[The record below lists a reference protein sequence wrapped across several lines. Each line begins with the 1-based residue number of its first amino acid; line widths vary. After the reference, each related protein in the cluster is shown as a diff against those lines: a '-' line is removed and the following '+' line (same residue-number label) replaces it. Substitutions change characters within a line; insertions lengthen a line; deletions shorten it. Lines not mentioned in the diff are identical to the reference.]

1 MKKIYF
7 PLILTCFA
15 LADVSTVSYAG
26 PGEKVDLKLRLQQG
40 KTYKTRMVY
49 DQKMTQTLQGRE
61 MEINQK
67 MAMDFAF
74 DVQEV
79 GEAGD
84 ATIKVTFQGISAEME
99 GPMGKIS
106 YDSASPTEVDHPM
119 MKGFAA
125 IAGQSYIMVLSEKGE
140 VKKVDGVKEMMSR
153 IIDSLELPDGQMR
166 EMMKK
171 QFEDMFG
178 DQATAEMMGQW
189 FSMIPDRPVE
199 AGDSWTK
206 TISIT
211 AGMPMTIDYKWTLK
225 ERKGGIAV
233 LAVES
238 VLKSNP
244 DAGPMEMGPMK
255 ITMDVSGEQ
264 SGTYELDEST
274 GWIVRSRMTQKIS
287 GEQIIEGGPAEEG
300 GMSIPLAMETIITL
314 EPL

>member
-1 MKKIYF
+1 MKKLCF
-7 PLILTCFA
+7 PLVLAVCV
-15 LADVSTVSYAG
+15 LADTAAVLCAG
-26 PGEKVDLKLRLQQG
+26 PGGKVDLKLRLQQG

-49 DQKMTQTLQGRE
+49 DQKMTQTFQGRE
-61 MEINQK
+61 MEMNQK

-74 DVQEV
+74 DVQKV

-84 ATIKVTFQGISAEME
+84 ATIKVTFQRISAEME
-99 GPMGKIS
+99 GPMGEIS

-125 IAGQSYIMVLSEKGE
+125 IAGESYTMVLSEKGE

-153 IIDSLELPDGQMR
+153 IIDSLELPDGQAK

-171 QFEDMFG
+171 QFENMFG
-178 DQATAEMMGQW
+178 DQATAQMMGQW
-189 FSMIPDRPVE
+189 FSMIPDRPVGV
-199 AGDSWTK
+199 GDAWTK

-211 AGMPMTIDYKWTLK
+211 AGMPMTIDSKWTLR
-225 ERKGGIAV
+225 ERRGGVAV
-233 LAVES
+233 MAVES

-255 ITMDVSGEQ
+255 ITMDISGEQ

-287 GEQIIEGGPAEEG
+287 GEQIIEGGPAQDG
-300 GMSIPLAMETIITL
+300 SMTIPLAMEMIITL